1 METILFLTHTE
12 ADGSLSKAAR
22 ETLAAAIA
30 LGMNLHGE
38 LPGASLTVGL
48 LAADDAAD
56 NAQSAADS
64 IGGCGAARFL
74 AVTGG
79 DFATARYATDAA
91 AAEALTQAAGA
102 TLVVAPGTSRWAR
115 CLAGVAQRMHGRA
128 DTHATA
134 VTVEAG
140 APTVTRWYYR
150 QRIEG
155 ASQRA
160 QRAWFIPIWSA
171 AHTWPRESARDR
183 RPRGSRC
190 SQGDSLVLPPEDRG
204 RVAARA
210 AAVVH
215 PAGAGIG
222 GALARRPRARRAGAC
237 ASRGGRA
244 PAPHGILRLACA
256 AHGSA
261 NHSSGGRSAA
271 SGRRGMDEETVR
283 RPDTSGGCRAADP
296 GLPAACASLAGRQQV
311 AGGPERRRAGG
322 AALHDASEPS
332 RADGIDAAASEGAGH
347 LLPWRRTARRG
358 LAVHQ
363 RAASNQPGP
372 ELRLGARQS
381 RRSVRRRRLRRDG
394 AVEPYI
400 NHQAGRQ
407 AADRG
412 SLRRQLLTASA
423 SDCCTT
429 ANLAA
434 YWGLQTG

>member
-30 LGMNLHGE
+30 LGMDLHGE

-79 DFATARYATDAA
+79 DFATARYATDAD

-102 TLVVAPGTSRWAR
+102 PLVVAPGPSRWAR

-160 QRAWFIPIWSA
+160 QRPWFILLEPGSGEPA
-171 AHTWPRESARDR
+171 QGAPRTT
-183 RPRGSRC
+183 
-190 SQGDSLVLPPEDRG
+190 PPG
-204 RVAARA
+204 RAARA
-210 AAVVH
+210 PAA
-215 PAGAGIG
+215 PGF
-222 GALARRPRARRAGAC
+222 
-237 ASRGGRA
+237 
-244 PAPHGILRLACA
+244 LRLACA

-261 NHSSGGRSAA
+261 NHSSGSRSAA
-271 SGRRGMDEETVR
+271 SGRRGVDEETGR

-296 GLPAACASLAGRQQV
+296 GLPATCASLAGRQQV

-363 RAASNQPGP
+363 RAASN
-372 ELRLGARQS
+372 
-381 RRSVRRRRLRRDG
+381 
-394 AVEPYI
+394 
-400 NHQAGRQ
+400 
-407 AADRG
+407 
-412 SLRRQLLTASA
+412 
-423 SDCCTT
+423 
-429 ANLAA
+429 
-434 YWGLQTG
+434 